1 MKLKHY
7 LEKGVERKWL
17 IENLIPMGEI
27 VILYAPTNQ
36 FKTFLSLKI
45 ALEVITGSQELGRS
59 VSGSVYLISP
69 DTTAQDLVLRI
80 KALIK
85 ANYEG
90 QESVISENLSI
101 EFEDFD
107 LTADNNYED
116 KEEGTKL
123 TWNQAGWFD
132 DDEGCKLLIID
143 TLSQS
148 LGDSSVNDDSAIR
161 KAIKNLKEYVRGAE
175 YNISVLVIAHA
186 GKNSGKGIMGSS
198 LQKNDFPT
206 VLNIRKFKKQYQ
218 LYREKIKD
226 ASEGTGIPFKTRSIS
241 VDGFET
247 LYVDIGEELTD
258 FEVEILDLFDVG
270 FSRLEIFGKLYEKHK
285 TQQPN
290 KESFRVMFGRKW
302 KKLLS
307 KGFVKND

>member
-59 VSGSVYLISP
+59 ENGRVYLISP

-85 ANYEG
+85 ANYED
-90 QESVISENLSI
+90 QESAISENLSI

-107 LTADNNYED
+107 LTADLNYEN
-116 KEEGTKL
+116 KEEESNL
-123 TWNQAGWFD
+123 TWEQAGWFD
-132 DDEGCKLLIID
+132 EDEGYKLLIID

-148 LGDSSVNDDSAIR
+148 LGSSSVNDDSAIR
-161 KAIKNLKEYVRGAE
+161 KAIKNLKEYIRGAK

-186 GKNSGKGIMGSS
+186 GKNTGKGIMGSS

-241 VDGFET
+241 VDGYET

-307 KGFVKND
+307 KGFVKDA